1 MCARLSAN
9 GAQVSQR
16 AHAGRRLL
24 AGLID
29 LLAVT
34 LIVVVVTL
42 VLSVAITVG
51 TATDAEKQAVAF
63 WGARI
68 ALFGLPW
75 LYFARLERGLGH
87 QTFGKSALGLEV
99 RQTNGAALGFPRA
112 ALRALLKLLLIWS
125 WPLVFVGQTPL
136 YDRFL
141 STDVMA
147 RA

>member
-1 MCARLSAN
+1 M
-9 GAQVSQR
+9 SQR
-16 AHAGRRLL
+16 ANPGRRLL

-68 ALFGLPW
+68 SLFGLPW
-75 LYFARLERGLGH
+75 LYFARLERALGH

-99 RQTNGAALGFPRA
+99 RRLSGEALGFPRA
-112 ALRALLKLLLIWS
+112 ALRALLKLVLIWS
-125 WPLVFVGQTPL
+125 WPLVLFGHAPL
-136 YDRFL
+136 YDRLL
-141 STDVMA
+141 STDVRT